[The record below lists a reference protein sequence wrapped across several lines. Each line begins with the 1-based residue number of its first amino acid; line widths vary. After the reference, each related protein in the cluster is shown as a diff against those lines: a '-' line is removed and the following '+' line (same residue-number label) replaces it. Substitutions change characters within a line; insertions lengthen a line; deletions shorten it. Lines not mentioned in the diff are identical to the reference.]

1 MKMETTA
8 KDFVTF
14 RNLPLF
20 WKISFMPIFTIG
32 LVMIGMFV
40 YLLPVTKEKIT
51 DDKKEAVVSAV
62 QMAYGLIAEYNQR
75 AANGEFT
82 VEEAKKRARARINT
96 FRFGRDEDNYVW
108 VNDSERMIA
117 HNRKE
122 FEGKNLNFFKDANGK
137 YFLRE
142 AVRIAAEKGEGFVE
156 YYFPK
161 PIDANPSPKI
171 SYIRLYKPWGWYI
184 GSGIYTDDVMGTAWK
199 LLAGIFGILIFI
211 SVVVTITTFI
221 IGGGFIS
228 RPVKEYGKMMQ
239 SFSSALSAGE
249 GELTGR
255 LNIKGT
261 DEIGLLALDINKV
274 LDAYGQM
281 VEKRNQ
287 AEESMRRSENRL
299 KDIIDFLPD
308 TTFAVNLEGRVTTWN
323 RAAED
328 YTGVKAEEILGK
340 GDQEYSIPF
349 YSLRRPMLVDV
360 VLKPAEEV
368 ARLYSNVRREGR
380 VVVGEGYIHGAK
392 HGEAYVLTR
401 AVPLLDSSDNVIG
414 AIESIRDITVLK
426 HREENLRELSEKDPL
441 TMIYNRRKLFDMLE
455 VEVEKANRYCRPLSL
470 LLLDLDYFKDV
481 NDKYGHNIGDIV
493 LKTTTQIVAD
503 VIRKVDIFARFGGEE
518 FVIICPETD
527 IDGAVLLAE
536 KIRTAVEQHSYPM
549 VGNITISAGV
559 SELVDTDSVNTLIK
573 KADDVLYAA
582 KKRGR
587 NRVESCK
594 SLDLN
599 DCSISLLS

>member
-1 MKMETTA
+1 MKMKTTF

-20 WKISFMPIFTIG
+20 WKISFMPILAVG

-62 QMAYGLIAEYNQR
+62 QMAYGLITEYNQR

-82 VEEAKKRARARINT
+82 VEEAKKRARARIDT
-96 FRFGRDEDNYVW
+96 FQFGRDEDNYVW
-108 VNDSERMIA
+108 VNDSEKMLA
-117 HNRKE
+117 HPRKDL
-122 FEGKNLNFFKDANGK
+122 EGKNLDFFKDANGK
-137 YFLRE
+137 YFLRD
-142 AVRIAAEKGEGFVE
+142 AVRIAAEKGDGFVE

-161 PIDANPSPKI
+161 PKDANPSPKI
-171 SYIRLYKPWGWYI
+171 SYIRFYKPWGWYI
-184 GSGIYTDDVMGTAWK
+184 GSGIYTDDVMGTVWK

-239 SFSSALSAGE
+239 SFSSALSSGE
-249 GELTGR
+249 GELSGR
-255 LNIKGT
+255 LNIRGT
-261 DEIGLLALDINKV
+261 DEIGLLAIDINKV
-274 LDAYGQM
+274 LDAYGEM
-281 VEKRNQ
+281 VEKRNK
-287 AEESMRRSENRL
+287 AEDSLRRSEDRL

-308 TTFAVNLEGRVTTWN
+308 TTFAVNLAGRVTTWN

-349 YSLRRPMLVDV
+349 YCLRRPMLVDI
-360 VLKPAEEV
+360 VLKPASEV
-368 ARLYSNVRREGR
+368 ERLYSNLKREGR

-392 HGEAYVLTR
+392 YGEAYVLTR
-401 AVPLLDSSDNVIG
+401 AVPLLDSNDNVIG

-470 LLLDLDYFKDV
+470 LLLDLDYFKEV
-481 NDKYGHNIGDIV
+481 NDKCGHNIGDIV

-503 VIRKVDIFARFGGEE
+503 AIRKVDIFARFGGEE

-527 IDGAVLLAE
+527 IDGAVSLAE
-536 KIRTAVEQHSYPM
+536 KIRTAVEQHAYPM

-559 SELVDTDSVNTLIK
+559 SELSDTDSVNTLIK
-573 KADDVLYAA
+573 KADDFLYTA

-587 NRVESCK
+587 NRVEACK

-599 DCSISLLS
+599 ERPISLPL

>member
-1 MKMETTA
+1 MKMKTTA
-8 KDFVTF
+8 KEFVTF

-20 WKISFMPIFTIG
+20 WKISFMPIFAVG

-82 VEEAKKRARARINT
+82 VEEAKKRAHARIDT
-96 FRFGRDEDNYVW
+96 FQFGRDEGNYVW
-108 VNDSERMIA
+108 VNDSEKMLA
-117 HNRKE
+117 HPRKDL
-122 FEGKNLNFFKDANGK
+122 EGKSLDFFKDANGK

-142 AVRIAAEKGEGFVE
+142 AVRIAAEKDDGFVE

-161 PIDANPSPKI
+161 TKDAKPSPKI
-171 SYIRLYKPWGWYI
+171 SYIRLFKPWGWYV
-184 GSGIYTDDVMGTAWK
+184 GSGIYTDDVMGTVWK

-228 RPVKEYGKMMQ
+228 RPVKDYGKMMQ
-239 SFSSALSAGE
+239 SFSSALSSGE

-274 LDAYGQM
+274 LDAYGKM
-281 VEKRNQ
+281 VEKRNH
-287 AEESMRRSENRL
+287 AEELLRRSENRL

-308 TTFAVNLEGRVTTWN
+308 TPFAVNLEGRVTTWN

-328 YTGVKAEEILGK
+328 YTGVKAEEILGR
-340 GDQEYSIPF
+340 GDKEYSIPF

-360 VLKPAEEV
+360 VLNPAEEV
-368 ARLYSNVRREGR
+368 ERLYSNVRRDGR

-401 AVPLLDSSDNVIG
+401 AVPLVDSNGNVIG
-414 AIESIRDITVLK
+414 AIESIRDITELK
-426 HREENLRELSEKDPL
+426 HKEENLRELSEKDPL

-455 VEVEKANRYCRPLSL
+455 VEVEKATRYCRPLSL
-470 LLLDLDYFKDV
+470 LVLDLDYFKKV

-518 FVIICPETD
+518 FVIVCPETD
-527 IDGAVLLAE
+527 IDGAISIAN
-536 KIRTAVEQHSYPM
+536 KIRTAVERHPYPM
-549 VGNITISAGV
+549 VGNITISIGAAEF
-559 SELVDTDSVNTLIK
+559 SEMDSVNTFIK

-582 KKRGR
+582 KKGGR
-587 NRVESCK
+587 NRVEACK

-599 DCSISLLS
+599 DCSQSLPL